1 MKSEILKSKNFVCT
15 LMSKKQNHP
24 YTYIHTYIQKIENL
38 TEFKSS
44 STLSRV
50 VLSMPCCMP
59 ESAGLSNALGKTSS
73 SIVNNRG
80 ST

>member
-1 MKSEILKSKNFVCT
+1 
-15 LMSKKQNHP
+15 MSKKQNHP
-24 YTYIHTYIQKIENL
+24 HTHTYIYTKNREL

-50 VLSMPCCMP
+50 VLSMPCCVP
-59 ESAGLSNALGKTSS
+59 ESAGLLNALGKTSS
-73 SIVNNRG
+73 SVVNNRG